1 MYNKFFTLALLVAVV
16 SARRN
21 GNRDRDDRMPAK
33 ALGAGNGKG
42 SKAHGDPD
50 YLNYQARNNKHYATV
65 EQESQHRELF
75 HLTDDHVRMRNAQAD
90 ASANPRAL
98 RLRHNMMS
106 DMTLEEKMA
115 FMGLDQ
121 VKANEGA
128 LDVGLPRR
136 RNRDGNGRD
145 RDGNGR
151 DRDENGRDRDG
162 NGRNRDGNGRRGR
175 GLEETATNVD
185 HNLLGHMFPVKDQG
199 SCGSCWAF
207 TSNSTLEGTIAAKTG
222 KSPVRISEQHLVDCS
237 GATGN
242 GGCNGGW
249 MSSAWRYQ

>member
-1 MYNKFFTLALLVAVV
+1 MYNKFFTLALLVAVA

-21 GNRDRDDRMPAK
+21 GNRDDRMPAK

-50 YLNYQARNNKHYATV
+50 YLNYQARNNKHYSTV
-65 EQESQHRELF
+65 EEESQHRELF

-98 RLRHNMMS
+98 RLKHNQMS
-106 DMTLEEKMA
+106 DMTLEEKMS

-121 VKANEGA
+121 VKANAGSIE
-128 LDVGLPRR
+128 GLPGRR
-136 RNRDGNGRD
+136 EGQGRDGNS
-145 RDGNGR
+145 
-151 DRDENGRDRDG
+151 
-162 NGRNRDGNGRRGR
+162 RNGNGRRGR

-185 HNLLGHMFPVKDQG
+185 HNLLGHMHPVKDQG

-207 TSNSTLEGTIAAKTG
+207 TSNTALEGTIAAKTG

-249 MSSAWRYQ
+249 MSSAWRYQQ